1 MNKIMSN
8 GLVSVLMSVHNNQ
21 EDVYK
26 SVESIINQTY
36 TNFEFLII
44 DDASTDNTLKILN
57 KVTDKRVKIYSN
69 KKNLGLTK
77 SLNYLIMQSK
87 GQFIA
92 RQDADDV
99 SLKTRLE
106 KQLNFLGKNNI
117 KVCTTRA
124 FIKNSSKKI
133 PGYSFYIPNNILIK
147 YKNPFIHG
155 TLFIE
160 SDLINKIGN
169 YDDRFYYAQDYEL
182 FTRLIKNK
190 IVIKT
195 LKEPLY
201 VLNTI
206 NNIST
211 NKQQQQ
217 QYFSNCV
224 KKGLIPNI

>member
-1 MNKIMSN
+1 
-8 GLVSVLMSVHNNQ
+8 MSVHNNQ
-21 EDVYK
+21 EDVFK

-36 TNFEFLII
+36 KNFEFLII

-57 KVTDKRVKIYSN
+57 KITDKRVKIYSN

-106 KQLNFLGKNNI
+106 KQLNFLLKNNI

-124 FIKNSSKKI
+124 LIKNSSKKI

-182 FTRLIKNK
+182 FSKLIKNK

-195 LKEPLY
+195 LREPLY
-201 VLNTI
+201 VLNNI

-211 NKQQQQ
+211 NNKQQQQ
-217 QYFSNCV
+217 YYSNCV
-224 KKGLIPNI
+224 KKGLIPNT